1 MAYLLSRSSFLQ
13 DVVYICVSI
22 LLSLSSLLCSLSAE
36 LLALLEWGWSGST
49 DTETLRHCLEGLRR
63 VPSEELMVFLQDT
76 LDVLLEILMN
86 SSTDDDS
93 DNKVFEALASISVC
107 C

>member
-1 MAYLLSRSSFLQ
+1 
-13 DVVYICVSI
+13 
-22 LLSLSSLLCSLSAE
+22 
-36 LLALLEWGWSGST
+36 
-49 DTETLRHCLEGLRR
+49 
-63 VPSEELMVFLQDT
+63 MVFLQDT

-107 C
+107 SYCLLFSRINVALKYSVQA

>member
-1 MAYLLSRSSFLQ
+1 
-13 DVVYICVSI
+13 
-22 LLSLSSLLCSLSAE
+22 
-36 LLALLEWGWSGST
+36 
-49 DTETLRHCLEGLRR
+49 
-63 VPSEELMVFLQDT
+63 MVFLQDT

-107 C
+107 CYCLLFSRINVALKYSVQA